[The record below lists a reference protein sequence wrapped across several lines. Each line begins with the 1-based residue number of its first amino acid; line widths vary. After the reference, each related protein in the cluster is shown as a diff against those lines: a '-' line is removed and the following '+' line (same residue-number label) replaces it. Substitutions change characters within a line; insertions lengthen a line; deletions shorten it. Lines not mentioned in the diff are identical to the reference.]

1 VQGVQRHTRTDGNY
15 CGHAEE
21 IPLNPFRKPPGQ
33 TGPSKRA
40 VFGSPALLRILVSVS
55 WLSGCGRG
63 AERAEIERL
72 EARVDSLTFV
82 VTGMKAA
89 MDRATVR
96 SPPKSLTLASTGV
109 AALGKDDAPVTII
122 EFTDYQCPFCGQ
134 HARVTFPQLRR
145 DFIETGQV
153 HYILRDLPLPMHP
166 FAVKAARAARCAA
179 KEGPDK
185 FWRYHDALFAA
196 QGHLADSTFSAI
208 ARELHL
214 NVAGFIACQ
223 QSIALAA
230 QVQRDQAEAMHLGL
244 TATPSFVIG
253 PTTSDGKTTG
263 RVLSG
268 AMPTS
273 DFQRL
278 IREVEGSRASA
289 ETQDEGTSAGK

>member
-1 VQGVQRHTRTDGNY
+1 MRRR
-15 CGHAEE
+15 
-21 IPLNPFRKPPGQ
+21 FRRLG
-33 TGPSKRA
+33 
-40 VFGSPALLRILVSVS
+40 ALLAVTWS
-55 WLSGCGRG
+55 SGCGRG

-89 MDRATVR
+89 IDRATVR
-96 SPPKSLTLASTGV
+96 SPPKTLTVASTGV
-109 AALGKDDAPVTII
+109 ATLGNDNAPVTII
-122 EFTDYQCPFCGQ
+122 EFTDYQCPFCGR
-134 HARVTFPQLRR
+134 HARTTLPELRH
-145 DFIETGQV
+145 DYIESGRV
-153 HYILRDLPLPMHP
+153 RYILRDLPLPMHP
-166 FAVKAARAARCAA
+166 FALRAARAARCAA

-185 FWRYHDALFAA
+185 FWQYHDALFAA
-196 QGHLADSTFSAI
+196 QGQLTDSTFPAI

-214 NVAGFIACQ
+214 NLAGFIACQ
-223 QSIALAA
+223 QSIALAT

-263 RVLSG
+263 LVLSG

-278 IREVEGSRASA
+278 IQEVEGSAASA
-289 ETQDEGTSAGK
+289 AAQKEGKSAGK

>member
-1 VQGVQRHTRTDGNY
+1 MQ
-15 CGHAEE
+15 EK
-21 IPLNPFRKPPGQ
+21 ILLNQFPKPPGQ
-33 TGPSKRA
+33 TGLSQPARLQRRA
-40 VFGSPALLRILVSVS
+40 MLSALLAVS
-55 WLSGCGRG
+55 WLSACDRG

-72 EARVDSLTFV
+72 EARVDSITFV

-109 AALGKDDAPVTII
+109 ATLGKDDAPVTII

-134 HARVTFPQLRR
+134 HARTTLPELRR

-153 HYILRDLPLPMHP
+153 RYILRDLPLPMHP

-179 KEGPDK
+179 KEGPEK

-196 QGHLADSTFSAI
+196 QGHLGDSTFPTI

-214 NVAGFIACQ
+214 NVAGFTACQ
-223 QSIALAA
+223 QSIALAT

-263 RVLSG
+263 VVLSG
-268 AMPTS
+268 ALPVGEFRRVIQEIQS
-273 DFQRL
+273 
-278 IREVEGSRASA
+278 GPSA
-289 ETQDEGTSAGK
+289 AAH

>member
-1 VQGVQRHTRTDGNY
+1 M
-15 CGHAEE
+15 
-21 IPLNPFRKPPGQ
+21 PLNPFPKPPGQ
-33 TGPSKRA
+33 TGLSQRA
-40 VFGSPALLRILVSVS
+40 RLQRRAMLSALLAVS
-55 WLSGCGRG
+55 WLSGCDRG

-82 VTGMKAA
+82 VSGMKAA
-89 MDRATVR
+89 MDRAAVR

-109 AALGKDDAPVTII
+109 ATLGKDDAPVTII

-134 HARVTFPQLRR
+134 HARTTLPELRR

-153 HYILRDLPLPMHP
+153 RYILRDLPLPMHP

-179 KEGPDK
+179 KEGPEK

-196 QGHLADSTFSAI
+196 QGHLADSTFPSI

-214 NVAGFIACQ
+214 NLAGFMACQ

-253 PTTSDGKTTG
+253 PTTSGEKTTG
-263 RVLSG
+263 VVLSG
-268 AMPTS
+268 AAPIGK
-273 DFQRL
+273 FQRV
-278 IREVEGSRASA
+278 IQEIETGPSA
-289 ETQDEGTSAGK
+289 TAH